1 MIGSL
6 KSAVAFLTVV
16 QVKTDPSVTL
26 EDVGRSAW
34 TFPIVGAGI
43 GLLLVA
49 ASLLFEGRLPPSVSA
64 VIMVIFWIFLTGAL
78 HLDGWADCCDAL
90 IASTSPER
98 RYEILKD
105 SRLGSFGAIGIVALL
120 AVKTVAI
127 ATGDLPLSMLFLAP
141 ILGRTMMVVAAY
153 DAPVGSTGM
162 ASGFVAGVDRGTVV
176 LACLIG
182 FIPALIIGWTG
193 VIAAAFAYG
202 AARVLRR
209 IAINRLGFVNGD
221 VIGSACELSE
231 AAALVAACV
240 RW

>member
-1 MIGSL
+1 MIGAL
-6 KSAVAFLTVV
+6 KSAAALLTVV
-16 QVKTDPSVTL
+16 PVKADASVTL

-34 TFPIVGAGI
+34 TFPLVGAGI

-49 ASLLFEGRLPPSVSA
+49 AHFFFEGRLPPSVSA
-64 VIMVIFWIFLTGAL
+64 VIIVTFWIFLTGAL

-120 AVKTVAI
+120 AIKTVTI
-127 ATGDLPLSMLFLAP
+127 AAGGLPVSMLVLAP

-153 DAPVGSTGM
+153 DAPSGPKGM
-162 ASGFVAGVDRGTVV
+162 ASGFIAGVDRGTVV

-193 VIAAAFAYG
+193 VVAAAFAYV
-202 AARVLRR
+202 ATRILRR
-209 IAINRLGFVNGD
+209 IAVKRLGFVNGD
-221 VIGSACELSE
+221 VIGSVCELSE
-231 AAALVAACV
+231 ATVLFVACV
-240 RW
+240 KW